1 MLRLASQAIL
11 INTRVTA
18 SYRMSYLICKEAM
31 KTGME
36 RASIMALFPGGK
48 CFPLKAGMAGEVVA
62 TLWGGTKGP
71 GAGPF

>member
-1 MLRLASQAIL
+1 
-11 INTRVTA
+11 
-18 SYRMSYLICKEAM
+18 MSYLICKEAM